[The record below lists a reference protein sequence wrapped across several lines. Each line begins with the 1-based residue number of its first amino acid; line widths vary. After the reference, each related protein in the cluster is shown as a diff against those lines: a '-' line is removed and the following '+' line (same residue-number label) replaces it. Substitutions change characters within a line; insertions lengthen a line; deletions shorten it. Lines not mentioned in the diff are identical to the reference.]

1 VSAGASDAA
10 SAAETPAASRPRR
23 MFRPA
28 RVASRLSGDEVAREG
43 RIVRI
48 AFDRLGSEAARQFLN
63 TPHAALGGRPL
74 ELATASP
81 AGAEAVERAIAALPR
96 ASAAE

>member
-1 VSAGASDAA
+1 MSAGASDAA

-48 AFDRLGSEAARQFLN
+48 AFDRLGSEAARQF
-63 TPHAALGGRPL
+63 ASEDALILLGYRAEGL
-74 ELATASP
+74 GLVNGASP
-81 AGAEAVERAIAALPR
+81 A
-96 ASAAE
+96 